1 MHQWLT
7 HLPWKCS
14 VHPDWR
20 WKIQVQGR
28 LNFLL
33 FCTWKTKKLS
43 EGEVGFFFISAQT
56 NSLNFFHS
64 SWPSSRSVIKSLC
77 LNTPQPEMATEVK
90 GVSKSNKHTIRIQF
104 KSSSMFQA
112 KTPPHLVH
120 LSFEYSHP
128 FTSYNL
134 IHTEFGNTISFD
146 QSETAFKLKDLTW
159 DLISLRCHKWWIQFL
174 SFRENVWNMCK
185 LMSLPCLL
193 PSVRMGTVVME
204 RSAKSIQTLMEF
216 PP

>member
-64 SWPSSRSVIKSLC
+64 SWPSSRSVIK
-77 LNTPQPEMATEVK
+77 T
-90 GVSKSNKHTIRIQF
+90 KSVLKYTLTRNGDR
-104 KSSSMFQA
+104 SSSMFQA

-120 LSFEYSHP
+120 LSLEYSHP

-159 DLISLRCHKWWIQFL
+159 DLISLRCHKWWILFL